1 MSQTPGG
8 DSSSDPGRS
17 DAPSG
22 ASAWVPPE
30 TSSDAAGAQ
39 PSPEQPYDQQGYAQ
53 QYGQPPA
60 QGYQPPSTDPPGSSA
75 PVSGYG
81 ASQYGQPE
89 HGQASYAQEGFP
101 QPGAAPQP
109 GHSDQGYGQAPYEQ
123 QGYAQQGYP
132 PPPPYGQQAYGQQ
145 GYGQGAPGQPPYPAQ
160 QYPPQGYPPQPYAG
174 TAQRP
179 LSQSDE
185 RLWATLSHISIP
197 FFGFVGPLVVYLVFK
212 DRSGWLKE
220 SSTEAL
226 NFSILVSLS
235 TLVAS
240 LLTAVVIGVV
250 LLPIIWVGAVILCI
264 LAAVASNRGEQYRY
278 PLNWRLVK

>member
-8 DSSSDPGRS
+8 DSPSDPGHP

-39 PSPEQPYDQQGYAQ
+39 PIPEQPYDQQGYAQ

-60 QGYQPPSTDPPGSSA
+60 QGYQPPSTDPPGGSA

-109 GHSDQGYGQAPYEQ
+109 GQPDQGYGQAPYE
-123 QGYAQQGYP
+123 QQGYP

-145 GYGQGAPGQPPYPAQ
+145 GYGQGAPNQPPYPAQ

-174 TAQRP
+174 PAQHP